1 LFIYNNNFNSQFTEL
16 YNETI
21 LKKIKKEKKKQ
32 AAANCVPLPK
42 ISDMFLA
49 TSELA
54 RHKKKNDIQGINA
67 SFD

>member
-1 LFIYNNNFNSQFTEL
+1 MEMYNDTV
-16 YNETI
+16 

-32 AAANCVPLPK
+32 AVANCVPLPK

-54 RHKKKNDIQGINA
+54 RHKKKTEMQGILI
-67 SFD
+67 